1 MSRNISSP
9 LRGGAAEKC
18 AGATPK
24 LKPCFR
30 RDVSDRGSA
39 DGDRAGTAPRKT
51 QEPAMDRRH
60 LLAGLAGL
68 PFATAAFAQ
77 TAQPQSPA
85 AQTGGAAGGVYGTA
99 GVTNANSGAPGLGQ
113 AEQQWLQQT
122 MMVGSVALQTSEIA
136 LQKAQDEDVKQ
147 FAKFEADEQKGL
159 AEVLRSMLEPAG
171 TASPQGAAGA
181 APQPDQK
188 HAAMIQKLQQE
199 QAGDAFD
206 KDYVK
211 GQLEGHREL
220 LQIQERFIQGRSQN
234 REAMNVA
241 KLAAGHIREHIQVLE
256 DLQG

>member
-1 MSRNISSP
+1 
-9 LRGGAAEKC
+9 
-18 AGATPK
+18 
-24 LKPCFR
+24 
-30 RDVSDRGSA
+30 
-39 DGDRAGTAPRKT
+39 
-51 QEPAMDRRH
+51 MDRRH

-99 GVTNANSGAPGLGQ
+99 GVTNANAGAPGLGQ

-136 LQKAQDEDVKQ
+136 LQKAEDEEVKQ

-171 TASPQGAAGA
+171 TASPQSVAGA
-181 APQPDQK
+181 AQPDQK
-188 HAAMIQKLQQE
+188 HAVMIQKLQQAK
-199 QAGDAFD
+199 AGDAFD
-206 KDYVK
+206 KEFVK
-211 GQLEGHREL
+211 GQLDGHREL
-220 LQIQERFIQGRSQN
+220 LQIQESFLQARPQS

-241 KLAAGHIREHIQVLE
+241 KLAAGRIREHIEMLE

>member
-1 MSRNISSP
+1 
-9 LRGGAAEKC
+9 
-18 AGATPK
+18 
-24 LKPCFR
+24 
-30 RDVSDRGSA
+30 
-39 DGDRAGTAPRKT
+39 
-51 QEPAMDRRH
+51 MDRRH
-60 LLAGLAGL
+60 VLAGLAGF
-68 PFATAAFAQ
+68 PFASAAFAQ

-99 GVTNANSGAPGLGQ
+99 GVTNANQAGGQALGQ

-211 GQLEGHREL
+211 GQLVGHREL

-234 REAMNVA
+234 RETMNIA

>member
-1 MSRNISSP
+1 
-9 LRGGAAEKC
+9 
-18 AGATPK
+18 
-24 LKPCFR
+24 
-30 RDVSDRGSA
+30 
-39 DGDRAGTAPRKT
+39 
-51 QEPAMDRRH
+51 
-60 LLAGLAGL
+60 
-68 PFATAAFAQ
+68 
-77 TAQPQSPA
+77 
-85 AQTGGAAGGVYGTA
+85 
-99 GVTNANSGAPGLGQ
+99 
-113 AEQQWLQQT
+113 
-122 MMVGSVALQTSEIA
+122 MVGSVALQTSEIA

-171 TASPQGAAGA
+171 TASPQGAGA

-199 QAGDAFD
+199 KAGDAFD
-206 KDYVK
+206 KEYVK
-211 GQLEGHREL
+211 GQLDGHREL

>member
-1 MSRNISSP
+1 
-9 LRGGAAEKC
+9 
-18 AGATPK
+18 
-24 LKPCFR
+24 
-30 RDVSDRGSA
+30 
-39 DGDRAGTAPRKT
+39 
-51 QEPAMDRRH
+51 MDRRH
-60 LLAGLAGL
+60 LLAGMAGL
-68 PFATAAFAQ
+68 SFSSPGFAQ
-77 TAQPQSPA
+77 TPQPQPSGPSGRA
-85 AQTGGAAGGVYGTA
+85 PGAGMA
-99 GVTNANSGAPGLGQ
+99 SGAQALGQ

-122 MMVGSVALQTSEIA
+122 MMIGSVALQTSEIA

-241 KLAAGHIREHIQVLE
+241 KLAAGHVREHIQVLE

>member
-1 MSRNISSP
+1 
-9 LRGGAAEKC
+9 
-18 AGATPK
+18 
-24 LKPCFR
+24 
-30 RDVSDRGSA
+30 
-39 DGDRAGTAPRKT
+39 
-51 QEPAMDRRH
+51 MDRRH
-60 LLAGLAGL
+60 LLAGMAGL
-68 PFATAAFAQ
+68 SFSSPGFAQ
-77 TAQPQSPA
+77 TSQPQPSGPSGRA
-85 AQTGGAAGGVYGTA
+85 PGAGMA
-99 GVTNANSGAPGLGQ
+99 SGAQALGQ

-181 APQPDQK
+181 PPQPDQK
-188 HAAMIQKLQQE
+188 HAAMIQKLQQAK
-199 QAGDAFD
+199 AGDAFD

-211 GQLEGHREL
+211 GQLDGHREL
-220 LQIQERFIQGRSQN
+220 LQIQESFVQARPQS

-241 KLAAGHIREHIQVLE
+241 KLAAGRIREHIEMLE